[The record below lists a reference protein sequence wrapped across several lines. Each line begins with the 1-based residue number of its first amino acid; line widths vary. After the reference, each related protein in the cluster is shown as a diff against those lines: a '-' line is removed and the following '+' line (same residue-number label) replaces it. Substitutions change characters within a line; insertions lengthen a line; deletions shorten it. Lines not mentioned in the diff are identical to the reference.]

1 MGRKSGFD
9 RFGVKLSEEDL
20 GKFSEDQIGQLFEL
34 YEETQK
40 PTDPKHPLGFN
51 PHVEN
56 KQ

>member
-1 MGRKSGFD
+1 MGRKSGYD
-9 RFGVKLSEEDL
+9 RFGIKLSEEDL
-20 GKFSEDQIGQLFEL
+20 SKFSEDQIGQLFEL

-40 PTDPKHPLGFN
+40 PTDPKNPHGFN